1 MLMPARLPV
10 PSRPGVLFFQQSP
23 LATNYDTTH
32 DYMTGLTG
40 EAMGCRHETKVV
52 YISFKTASAA
62 KTGSEF
68 VVCTV

>member
-23 LATNYDTTH
+23 LATTNTTIRH
-32 DYMTGLTG
+32 TIMTG

-52 YISFKTASAA
+52 YISFKTASGA